1 MRAARPTR
9 AEQGAEPDRATDS
22 RAATPTRAE
31 QGSKP
36 DREAHVTAA
45 TPILVLMMALSACA
59 DPGRIEAD
67 AAPAQAGSTGIA
79 TAPPATLA
87 AERIDA
93 IVTAEHRRSAA
104 EITAADQQSRD
115 VGVRRAAAR
124 ALARI
129 ANDAARPGLLRAL
142 ADEDTETSAW
152 GAYGLGFS
160 CKGHEKET
168 VSALVMHGLARS
180 VIADAGAPP
189 SGRAQID
196 PLTATARAV
205 GRCAAEESEPTLV
218 AWLPGPRDRAL
229 AAAYGLGDLSAV
241 KQKLREETLVALLNL
256 AAGNAAAPPLPEALF
271 AIGRLENVPPT
282 VVDRIRE
289 VATARL
295 AEPGEGRV
303 FAVRALSRGGPA
315 GAEDLARVLSSGSG
329 PSAGPGSAFTAT
341 ERAEAVKSL
350 KRLERAGQRAL
361 AEAIPGLIPSSDPVA
376 LTALIGDEMG
386 VILAALDALD
396 GGAASV
402 PPKTRSALRE
412 LAALPAPPA
421 APATILR
428 RLSWLRCAAAKAV
441 AGENFREPLLTG
453 CDLTG
458 PATPELP
465 TAPSAPATSA
475 SAPSASAPSAPAPSA
490 PTPGGAGSI
499 GARAVV
505 EVIGRGEITGAR
517 LTAWRTF
524 ARGSDLRAREAALE
538 LLETHDEIEAADV
551 LAEAL
556 AAKEEGLIATAATVI
571 AKQPQ
576 RASAPEPR
584 VKKARKR
591 RRSKDLKEEP
601 PKAAGES
608 LGAPAPAIVKALLVA
623 LERAAASGGTDD
635 LETLDSVIDA
645 AGAIAVKE
653 AKPHLDK
660 LCGSTYPTV
669 REHTAKALALITGAK
684 VACEPPPGGGAVPD
698 EIRSLQRGP
707 VTLTFTTDVGELMM
721 TLDPA
726 VAPITVTR
734 VAEIARAG
742 YYRDNVVHRVV
753 AGFVTQFG
761 APRGDGF
768 GGPDAKTPLRCET
781 SPIGFAPLTV
791 GVALSGRDTGSSQLF
806 VMHGRSPHLDGQ
818 YAWIG
823 TATGPWASFVDGDRI
838 LEVKVS
844 P

>member
-1 MRAARPTR
+1 M
-9 AEQGAEPDRATDS
+9 

-31 QGSKP
+31 QRSEP
-36 DREAHVTAA
+36 ERAAHVRAA
-45 TPILVLMMALSACA
+45 TPILVGMMALSACA

-67 AAPAQAGSTGIA
+67 AAPAQAGAQDGSAGIA

-129 ANDAARPGLLRAL
+129 ANEAARPGLLRAL
-142 ADEDTETSAW
+142 ADEDAETAAW

-168 VSALVMHGLARS
+168 VSALVVHGLARS
-180 VIADAGAPP
+180 ASADAGAPA
-189 SGRAQID
+189 SGRARID
-196 PLTATARAV
+196 PLAATARAV

-271 AIGRLENVPPT
+271 AIGRLDNVPPT

-315 GAEDLARVLSSGSG
+315 GAEDLARVLSSGSD

-350 KRLERAGQRAL
+350 KRLDRAGQRAL

-396 GGAASV
+396 SGV
-402 PPKTRSALRE
+402 PPPPKTRSALRE
-412 LAALPAPPA
+412 LAAIPAPPA

-441 AGENFREPLLTG
+441 SGENFREPLLTG

-458 PATPELP
+458 PAASALP
-465 TAPSAPATSA
+465 TAPPSSAPDA
-475 SAPSASAPSAPAPSA
+475 SAPGAPAPA
-490 PTPGGAGSI
+490 GAGSI
-499 GARAVV
+499 GARAIV

-517 LTAWRTF
+517 LAAWRTF
-524 ARGSDLRAREAALE
+524 ARGGDLRAREAALE

-556 AAKEEGLIATAATVI
+556 AAKEQGLIATAATVI

-584 VKKARKR
+584 VKKPRKR

-601 PKAAGES
+601 PKSVGES
-608 LGAPAPAIVKALLVA
+608 FGAPAPAIVKALLVA
-623 LERAAASGGTDD
+623 LERAASSGGTDD

-645 AGAIAVKE
+645 AGAIAVKD

-669 REHTAKALALITGAK
+669 REHTAKALELITGAK
-684 VACEPPPGGGAVPD
+684 VACEPPPGGGAVPE
-698 EIRSLQRGP
+698 EIRSLARGP
-707 VTLTFTTDVGELMM
+707 VTLTFTTDVGELVM

-742 YYRDNVVHRVV
+742 YYRDNIVHRVV

-761 APRGDGF
+761 APGGDGY
-768 GGPDAKTPLRCET
+768 GGPEARAPLRCET
-781 SPIGFAPLTV
+781 SPTGFAPLTV

-806 VMHGRSPHLDGQ
+806 VMHSRSPHLDGQ